1 MKALIT
7 SNHLQADQLHLE
19 AAGLE
24 NTYICNQVLEL
35 KLLVSFL
42 NASSVPL
49 TCIRW

>member
-7 SNHLQADQLHLE
+7 GNHLEADQLHLE

-24 NTYICNQVLEL
+24 NTYVFNQVLEL

-42 NASSVPL
+42 NASLVPL
-49 TCIRW
+49 TCLRL